1 MQPGEKIKLQR
12 EEKKLEPVE
21 VAKRAGIDEE
31 RLARIE
37 SGEVAPALGT
47 LIKLARVFGVRPGTF
62 LDDKE
67 DKGVVVTRSGEN
79 APSDQLNVPG
89 SQMRE
94 NLSFSSLARQKS
106 DRHMDPFL
114 VEVKPA
120 GEKINQP
127 FSSHEGEEFIYVLNG
142 KVEVKYG
149 KETHVLSAGDS
160 IYYDSIV
167 DHKVTAIQGE
177 NALVLAVVYLPE

>member
-12 EEKKLEPVE
+12 EEKKMEPAE
-21 VAKRAGIDEE
+21 VAQRAGIDEE

-37 SGEVAPALGT
+37 SGELAPALGT

-67 DKGVVVTRSGEN
+67 DKGVVVTRQGEN
-79 APSDQLNVPG
+79 APSDALNVPG
-89 SQMRE
+89 SQPRE

-114 VEVKPA
+114 VEVMPE
-120 GEKINQP
+120 GDEQQP
-127 FSSHEGEEFIYVLNG
+127 FSSHEGEELIYVLEG
-142 KVEVKYG
+142 QIEVRYG
-149 KETHVLSAGDS
+149 RETHVLSQGDS

-167 DHKVTAIQGE
+167 NHKVISADDHK
-177 NALVLAVVYLPE
+177 ALVLAVVYLPE

>member
-12 EEKKLEPVE
+12 EEKKLEPAE
-21 VAKRAGIDEE
+21 VAQRAGIDED

-37 SGEVAPALGT
+37 SGEMAPALGT

-67 DKGVVVTRSGEN
+67 DKGVVVTRNGEN
-79 APSDQLNVPG
+79 TPSDHLNVPG

-114 VEVKPA
+114 VEVMPA
-120 GEKINQP
+120 SENDQS
-127 FSSHEGEEFIYVLNG
+127 FSSHEGEEFIYVLKG
-142 KVEVKYG
+142 QVEVKYG
-149 KETHVLSAGDS
+149 KETHVLAPGDS

-167 DHKVTAIQGE
+167 DHKVTALE
-177 NALVLAVVYLPE
+177 DDKALVLAVVYLPE